1 MKAKVDSIIKIIDSL
16 YFPEQDGRVG
26 KVLSINEGEGLLKT
40 SLYGTW
46 GDFPVF
52 EETDEYIILEK

>member
-26 KVLSINEGEGLLKT
+26 KVLSINKDEGLLKT

-52 EETDEYIILEK
+52 EETDDYIVLEE